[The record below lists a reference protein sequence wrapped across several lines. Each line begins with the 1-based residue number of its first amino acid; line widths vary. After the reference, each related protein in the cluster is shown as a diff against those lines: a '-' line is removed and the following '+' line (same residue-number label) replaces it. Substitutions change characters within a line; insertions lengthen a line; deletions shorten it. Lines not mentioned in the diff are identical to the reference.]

1 MRCYTCKSEMKK
13 TRTNYPY
20 KESGLDNVV
29 LKGITAYVCPRCGE
43 VNPVIRNALA
53 VHRRLALAVVS
64 KKSILSHRELV
75 FLRKEMGIKA
85 TDLARIMGVSKVTVS
100 RWENGKERISSIA
113 DRLVRTLYRLKV
125 LEQMCSL
132 ARPEVEKLK
141 ARSVDV
147 EKIKEVFDSS
157 CSVMAQTEAIFKNI
171 GKQVQGERILIQR
184 NA

>member
-1 MRCYTCKSEMKK
+1 MRCYSCKSEMKK
-13 TRTNYPY
+13 TRMNYSY

-53 VHRRLALAVVS
+53 MHRRLAQAIVS
-64 KKSILSHRELV
+64 KKSILSNRELI

-85 TDLARIMGVSKVTVS
+85 IDLAQIMGVSKVTVS
-100 RWENGKERISSIA
+100 RWENGKERISSVA
-113 DRLVRTLYRLKV
+113 DRLVRTLYRLKI
-125 LEQMCSL
+125 LEQMCTL

-147 EKIKEVFDSS
+147 NKIKEVFDLS
-157 CSVMAQTEAIFKNI
+157 CSVMAQTEAIFKSI
-171 GKQVQGERILIQR
+171 GRQVQAGPILIQR